1 MTKRESKYLIVARIA
16 YRLCQQV
23 VAPYAHPKSPH
34 RFTQPQLLACVLLM
48 FYVRKSYRDMEEW
61 LLASD
66 GVCRVLELNEIPDHS
81 TLNRMYQR
89 VRVKLLEDLQH
100 CLLAELQPNEL
111 GIAVDTTGY
120 SPTQASMH
128 YLARCGRKYEHFY
141 KGGYAVGIE
150 SQLILASVS
159 GRGPGADTLF
169 LEPLRRKAGRYG
181 QRRQWMLLA
190 DRGFDAA
197 SVRLGDLIP
206 PIRRG
211 GVMKELA
218 RIERDELVSTARLD
232 GFFGQ
237 RCKAEQHRMA
247 DGVAHHSHAP
257 QDQEHAKQRAA
268 NGSNG
273 GDELNFKL
281 CQ

>member
-1 MTKRESKYLIVARIA
+1 MIKRESKYIVVARIA
-16 YRLCQQV
+16 YRLCEQV

-66 GVCRVLELNEIPDHS
+66 SICRELKLNEIPDHS
-81 TLNRMYQR
+81 TLNRTYKR
-89 VRVKLLEDLQH
+89 VRIKLLEDLQH
-100 CLLAELQPNEL
+100 RLLAELQPHEL

-128 YLARCGRKYEHFY
+128 YLARCGRKYDYFY

-150 SQLILASVS
+150 SQLILASLS
-159 GRGPGADTLF
+159 GQGPGADTVF
-169 LEPLRRKAGRYG
+169 LKPLRRKARRYG
-181 QRRQWMLLA
+181 QRGRWMLLA

-197 SVRLGDLIP
+197 SVCPGDLIP

-211 GVMKELA
+211 GVLKQPS
-218 RIERDELVSTARLD
+218 RIEREELVCAARLD

-237 RCKAEQHRMA
+237 RWKVET
-247 DGVAHHSHAP
+247 VHSVI
-257 QDQEHAKQRAA
+257 KRKF
-268 NGSNG
+268 
-273 GDELNFKL
+273 GDDIRSHKPSRRYREPIVKGLIYNIHV
-281 CQ
+281 